1 MMRNAMGRLLRAA
14 AFAALVAGAPLAGT
28 ATAESLTDALI
39 RAYQTSPLLQ
49 ESRAALRGL
58 DEGVPQARSRM
69 RPQVGLGASAA
80 RSWDTRLQEVRSC
93 AVIPDPDTGCPP
105 NSVVTSSFE
114 STVVT
119 DTYRAGLDASLL
131 LYDYGQTAAAVEAA
145 RMIIA
150 AGRANLLDVE
160 QIVLYRAVA
169 AYVDV
174 LRDIE
179 FVGLARADVGRLGE
193 QFDAAT
199 SRFEVGEF
207 TRADVSQTEARLS
220 ASDAQLIFVQGQLEV
235 SRQRYLQA
243 VGSPPGN
250 LEPLPPIPEL
260 PRTLTDAQSIANRQS
275 PTIIAAQF
283 NERAAVYDFDRA
295 RAASGIQLN
304 ATASAGYLNV
314 PSGDDTSAEIGL
326 SASVPLYT
334 GGRNSSLVRQAQSI
348 VERRQ
353 AELQSAGR
361 DVQLGVSSAWI
372 QLDTARAALVAVRQQ
387 IEAAQIAFN
396 SISEEANLGLRT
408 NLDVLDANQE
418 LLDSQVELVIARRN
432 EYLAAYNVL
441 LSMGLLTV
449 AHLNLGI
456 ESYNPDVNF
465 RAVRPGPVGGF
476 DTSVVDRIRSRWEN

>member
-1 MMRNAMGRLLRAA
+1 MRNAMARLLRAA

-28 ATAESLTDALI
+28 ARAESLTDALI

-49 ESRAALRGL
+49 ESQAALRGL
-58 DEGVPQARSRM
+58 DEGVPLARSRM
-69 RPQVGLGASAA
+69 RPQVGFGAGMSRAG
-80 RSWDTRLQEVRSC
+80 SIE
-93 AVIPDPDTGCPP
+93 
-105 NSVVTSSFE
+105 TSG
-114 STVVT
+114 VT

-160 QIVLYRAVA
+160 QIVLFRAVE

-179 FVGLARADVGRLGE
+179 FVRLAQADVDRLDE
-193 QFDAAT
+193 QFAAAQ

-220 ASDAQLIFVQGQLEV
+220 ASDSQLIVAQGALEV
-235 SRQRYLQA
+235 SRQRYVQA

-260 PRTLTDAQSIANRQS
+260 PGTMADAQSIANLQS
-275 PTIIAAQF
+275 PAIIAAQF

-295 RAASGIQLN
+295 RAASGLQLS
-304 ATASAGYLNV
+304 ATANVGYLNV
-314 PSGDDTSAEIGL
+314 PRGDDTSAEVGL
-326 SASVPLYT
+326 NASIPLYT

-348 VERRQ
+348 IERRR
-353 AELQSAGR
+353 AELQGVGR

-372 QLDTARAALVAVRQQ
+372 ELETARAAIVAVRQQ
-387 IEAAQIAFN
+387 IEAAQIAYD

-418 LLDSQVELVIARRN
+418 LLDSQVALVSARRN

-465 RAVRPGPVGGF
+465 TRVRPGPVGGY

>member
-1 MMRNAMGRLLRAA
+1 MRNAMARLLRVA

-69 RPQVGLGASAA
+69 RPQVGLGAGMSRAG
-80 RSWDTRLQEVRSC
+80 SIE
-93 AVIPDPDTGCPP
+93 
-105 NSVVTSSFE
+105 TSG
-114 STVVT
+114 VT

-131 LYDYGQTAAAVEAA
+131 LYDFGQTAAAVEAA

-160 QIVLYRAVA
+160 QIVLFRAVE

-179 FVGLARADVGRLGE
+179 FVRLARADVDRLTE
-193 QFDAAT
+193 QFAAAQ

-220 ASDAQLIFVQGQLEV
+220 ASDSQLIVTQGQLEV
-235 SRQRYLQA
+235 SRQRFLQA

-260 PRTLTDAQSIANRQS
+260 PRTLADAQSIANVQS
-275 PTIIAAQF
+275 PAIIAAQF

-295 RAASGIQLN
+295 RAASGLQLS
-304 ATASAGYLNV
+304 ATANVGYLNV
-314 PSGDDTSAEIGL
+314 PRGDDTSAEVGL
-326 SASVPLYT
+326 SASIPLYT

-348 VERRQ
+348 IERRR
-353 AELQSAGR
+353 AELQSVGR

-372 QLDTARAALVAVRQQ
+372 ELETARAAIVAVRQQ
-387 IEAAQIAFN
+387 IEAAQIAYD

-418 LLDSQVELVIARRN
+418 LLDSQVSLVSARRN

-465 RAVRPGPVGGF
+465 TRVRPGPVGGY

>member
-1 MMRNAMGRLLRAA
+1 
-14 AFAALVAGAPLAGT
+14 VT
-28 ATAESLTDALI
+28 
-39 RAYQTSPLLQ
+39 
-49 ESRAALRGL
+49 
-58 DEGVPQARSRM
+58 
-69 RPQVGLGASAA
+69 
-80 RSWDTRLQEVRSC
+80 DTR
-93 AVIPDPDTGCPP
+93 
-105 NSVVTSSFE
+105 
-114 STVVT
+114 T

-150 AGRANLLDVE
+150 SGRASLLDVE
-160 QIVLYRAVA
+160 QIVL
-169 AYVDV
+169 
-174 LRDIE
+174 
-179 FVGLARADVGRLGE
+179 FGRSRPMWTCCATSSSWGWRGPTWSGW
-193 QFDAAT
+193 ASSSTRRT

-243 VGSPPGN
+243 VGTPPGN

-275 PTIIAAQF
+275 PVIIAAQF

-348 VERRQ
+348 IERRR

-361 DVQLGVSSAWI
+361 DVQLGVS
-372 QLDTARAALVAVRQQ
+372 QRLDRARHRPRGAGRGAPADRGGADRLSTASRRRRTSGCAPTSTCSTRTRNCWTRRSSWSSRAA
-387 IEAAQIAFN
+387 
-396 SISEEANLGLRT
+396 T
-408 NLDVLDANQE
+408 N
-418 LLDSQVELVIARRN
+418 
-432 EYLAAYNVL
+432 
-441 LSMGLLTV
+441 
-449 AHLNLGI
+449 
-456 ESYNPDVNF
+456 
-465 RAVRPGPVGGF
+465 
-476 DTSVVDRIRSRWEN
+476 TSPPTTCSCPWGC

>member
-1 MMRNAMGRLLRAA
+1 MRNAMARLLRAA

-58 DEGVPQARSRM
+58 DEGVPLARSRM
-69 RPQVGLGASAA
+69 RPQVGFGAGMSRAG
-80 RSWDTRLQEVRSC
+80 SIE
-93 AVIPDPDTGCPP
+93 
-105 NSVVTSSFE
+105 TSG
-114 STVVT
+114 VT

-145 RMIIA
+145 RMIIG

-160 QIVLYRAVA
+160 QIVLFRAVE

-179 FVGLARADVGRLGE
+179 FVRLAQADVERLTE
-193 QFDAAT
+193 QFDAAQ

-220 ASDAQLIFVQGQLEV
+220 ASDSQLIVAQGQLEV
-235 SRQRYLQA
+235 SRERYLQA

-260 PRTLTDAQSIANRQS
+260 PGTLPDAQSIANVQS
-275 PTIIAAQF
+275 PAIIAAQF

-295 RAASGIQLN
+295 RAASGLQLS
-304 ATASAGYLNV
+304 ATANVGYLNV
-314 PSGDDTSAEIGL
+314 PRGDDTSAEVGL
-326 SASVPLYT
+326 NASIPLYT
-334 GGRNSSLVRQAQSI
+334 GGRNSSLIRQAQSI
-348 VERRQ
+348 IERRR
-353 AELQSAGR
+353 AELQSVGR

-372 QLDTARAALVAVRQQ
+372 ELETARAAIVAVRQQ
-387 IEAAQIAFN
+387 IEAAQIAYD

-418 LLDSQVELVIARRN
+418 LLDSQVSLVSARRN

-465 RAVRPGPVGGF
+465 RAVRPGPVGGY

>member
-1 MMRNAMGRLLRAA
+1 MRMGIGRLLRAA
-14 AFAALVAGAPLAGT
+14 ALAALVAGAPLAGT

-69 RPQVGLGASAA
+69 RPQVGLGAGVT
-80 RSWDTRLQEVRSC
+80 RSGSIE
-93 AVIPDPDTGCPP
+93 
-105 NSVVTSSFE
+105 TSG
-114 STVVT
+114 VT
-119 DTYRAGLDASLL
+119 DVYRAGLDASLL

-150 AGRANLLDVE
+150 SGRASLLDVE
-160 QIVLYRAVA
+160 QIVLFRAVE

-179 FVGLARADVGRLGE
+179 FVRLARADVERLGE

-220 ASDAQLIFVQGQLEV
+220 ASDSQLILTQGQLEV

-260 PRTLTDAQSIANRQS
+260 PRALADAQSIANRQS
-275 PTIIAAQF
+275 PVIIAAQF

-295 RAASGIQLN
+295 RAASGIELR
-304 ATASAGYLNV
+304 ATATAGYLNV

-326 SASVPLYT
+326 TASVPLYT

-348 VERRQ
+348 IERRR

-361 DVQLGVSSAWI
+361 DVQLNVSSAWI
-372 QLDTARAALVAVRQQ
+372 ELETARAAIVAVRQQ
-387 IEAAQIAFN
+387 IEAAQIAYD

-418 LLDSQVELVIARRN
+418 LLDSQVGLVSALRN
-432 EYLAAYNVL
+432 EYIAAYNLL

-465 RAVRPGPVGGF
+465 RAVRPGPVGGY